1 MTGGRIH
8 LRPEAHQA
16 LLALDKAAR
25 RRLQRAIDGLASQ
38 SRPTSAVDL
47 AGLPG
52 AVRLPVGD
60 HQLVYTVLDNDILGN
75 NIPGNN
81 IPGNDV
87 LDNNILD
94 DDMLGDDILV
104 LLIAA
109 GPRSA

>member
-25 RRLQRAIDGLASQ
+25 RRLQRAIDGLATL

-52 AVRLPVGD
+52 TVRLPVGD
-60 HQLVYTVLDNDILGN
+60 HQLVYTVLDNDVLD
-75 NIPGNN
+75 
-81 IPGNDV
+81 NDV
-87 LDNNILD
+87 LDN
-94 DDMLGDDILV
+94 DMLGDDIPGDDILV

-109 GPRSA
+109 GTRSA